1 MFKQSFTAL
10 CCYIVI
16 VLCLIVFM
24 GWQFDLPVLTNILPG
39 SPATTPITAF
49 LLVLTSVALL
59 SSLEMISSSWVKMSG
74 IGLCIIV
81 GLASLWL
88 LSKYLFDLKADIEL
102 IFYKEAI
109 RQHYPVYLGRPS
121 PRTLICALL
130 LSSAIGMTFYSKAS
144 RRVVNVLGLAS
155 WIIPWLALFGYASLN
170 NPFYEFPDAPQV
182 GMSPITAICFLL
194 LTIGVFGLD
203 SKKGIFNLF
212 KTSSLGSRLVQILLP
227 VAVFAPLVF
236 SWLVLYVQSMGFL
249 EGISFISVDWAF
261 TSLIFIGMVL
271 LAGYFIADRDR
282 KLKESESRFHRLV
295 ADVKDYSIIMLDTK
309 GVVVSWN
316 KGAEEIKGY
325 NESEIIGEHFS
336 VFYTEEDKEINRS
349 ESLLNEALK
358 NIRVQDEGWRVRKDK
373 SLFWADVVI
382 TATFDENKVHVGFSE
397 VTRDQTLKR
406 SFQEKLE
413 MSEKRFREFM
423 ESAPD
428 AMIIANEEGN
438 IIYSNLQAHKLF
450 GYSKK
455 ELITINV
462 EELIPEN
469 YREIHKEFRHEYM
482 KSPKLRMMGSG
493 MELKGLKKDGKEF
506 PIEISLSPIMTE
518 QELLVSASIR
528 DKTVAKKAHEEIEL
542 LNSTL
547 EKRNEEILMSNKE
560 LESFSYSVSHDLVA
574 PLRTVTGFSNI
585 LLKKHSDNLNDE
597 GKRVVNVIVKHTNK
611 MDKLIQDILKFSML
625 SRTNVSF
632 TKLDLQSLFRE
643 AYQNLIQAESDERDI
658 DFKVGTLPFVKGDR
672 PTMMQAVTNLVSNA
686 LKYTRFKEKAVINV
700 GYLETEGE
708 NTIFIRDNGV
718 GFDDRHLD
726 KLFGVFQRLH
736 SNDEFEGTG
745 VGLAIVQRIIQR
757 HHGKIWAE
765 SKIDQGAI
773 FYFQIPDN

>member
-1 MFKQSFTAL
+1 M
-10 CCYIVI
+10 
-16 VLCLIVFM
+16 
-24 GWQFDLPVLTNILPG
+24 
-39 SPATTPITAF
+39 
-49 LLVLTSVALL
+49 
-59 SSLEMISSSWVKMSG
+59 
-74 IGLCIIV
+74 
-81 GLASLWL
+81 
-88 LSKYLFDLKADIEL
+88 
-102 IFYKEAI
+102 
-109 RQHYPVYLGRPS
+109 
-121 PRTLICALL
+121 
-130 LSSAIGMTFYSKAS
+130 
-144 RRVVNVLGLAS
+144 
-155 WIIPWLALFGYASLN
+155 
-170 NPFYEFPDAPQV
+170 
-182 GMSPITAICFLL
+182 
-194 LTIGVFGLD
+194 
-203 SKKGIFNLF
+203 
-212 KTSSLGSRLVQILLP
+212 
-227 VAVFAPLVF
+227 
-236 SWLVLYVQSMGFL
+236 
-249 EGISFISVDWAF
+249 
-261 TSLIFIGMVL
+261 
-271 LAGYFIADRDR
+271 
-282 KLKESESRFHRLV
+282 
-295 ADVKDYSIIMLDTK
+295 
-309 GVVVSWN
+309 VSWN